1 MKKQYFLAPA
11 LLIVALL
18 VSACGSAADSQPD
31 QETVAVTLAMGF
43 IPNIQFAPFYVAD
56 QRGYFAEEGIEITF
70 ESMFEDQSV
79 PLVGTN
85 ELQFAIVS
93 AEQVILARAQGLPVV
108 YVAKWWDKFP
118 IAIVA
123 KTEAGIDS
131 PVDLAGRTVG
141 LPGLY
146 GASYIGL
153 RALLNTQG
161 LGEADINLETIDFTQ
176 VQSLATDT
184 VEAVVVYANNE
195 PIQLTSQGY
204 EISIINVSDYVNL
217 ASNGLVANETVIGE
231 QPELVRAMARAMLRG
246 LADVIADPDAAY
258 QVALE
263 YVETLSADD
272 TVQPDVL
279 LASIE
284 MWRTE
289 RPGASDLAAWE
300 ATQEVLLSMGMLA
313 EPIDLDTAFTN
324 EFIP

>member
-56 QRGYFAEEGIEITF
+56 QRGYFAEEGIEVTF

-93 AEQVILARAQGLPVV
+93 AEQVILARNQGLPVV
-108 YVAKWWDKFP
+108 YVVKWWDKFP

-161 LGEADINLETIDFTQ
+161 FEEADINLETIDFTQ

-204 EISIINVSDYVNL
+204 DISIINVSDYVNL
-217 ASNGLVANETVIGE
+217 ASNGLATNETVISE

-246 LADVIADPDAAY
+246 LADVLADPDAAY

-272 TVQPDVL
+272 TVQSDVL

-313 EPIDLDTAFTN
+313 EPIDLDAAFTN